1 MDIIIVIPT
10 YNEEQNIL
18 KLIRYIK
25 RSVNAYIIIVD
36 DSSNNHTKNLVSK
49 IENIFYFKRNKK
61 LGRGSAV
68 LFGLKKGLKIKKK
81 INFFVE
87 MDADLSHSPSELKRN
102 INYFKNNSLDLLIA
116 SRYLKHSSII
126 NWPISR
132 RIFSYLSN
140 FLARILLRIPVSDYT
155 NGFRIYSKQATEVI
169 TKKAGNIGDGFIILS
184 EILLILHNNNFKIAD
199 IKSKFVNRVR
209 GNSSINFKL
218 IKESFVGLIKLFLN
232 KKKII

>member
-1 MDIIIVIPT
+1 MDVAIIIPC
-10 YNEEQNIL
+10 YNEEENIST
-18 KLIRYIK
+18 LIRLIK
-25 RSVNAYIIIVD
+25 KKIKAYIIIVD
-36 DSSNNHTKNLVSK
+36 DSPNDFTKKLIYK
-49 IENIFYFKRNKK
+49 KKNIYYFKRKGK

-68 LFGLKKGLKIKKK
+68 LFGLKKAIIFKKVNLF
-81 INFFVE
+81 IE
-87 MDADLSHSPSELKRN
+87 MDADLSHSPTELNRN

-116 SRYLKHSSII
+116 SRYLKHSTII

-155 NGFRIYSKQATEVI
+155 NGFRIYSKRATEVI
-169 TKKAGNIGDGFIILS
+169 TKKAGKIGDGFIILS

>member
-1 MDIIIVIPT
+1 MDIIIVVPT

-18 KLIRYIK
+18 RLIKDIK
-25 RSVNAYIIIVD
+25 KNVNAYIIIVD
-36 DSSNNHTKNLVSK
+36 DSSNNHTKNLVNK
-49 IENIFYFKRNKK
+49 IGNIFYFKRNRK

-68 LFGLKKGLKIKKK
+68 LFGFKKALKIKKK

-87 MDADLSHSPSELKRN
+87 MDADFSHSPSELTRN

-155 NGFRIYSKQATEVI
+155 NGFRIYSKNATKEI
-169 TKKAGNIGDGFIILS
+169 TKKAGKIGDGFIILS

-209 GNSSINFKL
+209 GNSSINLKL
-218 IKESFVGLIKLFLN
+218 INESFVGLLKLFFN